1 LHSGEKKFVCRG
13 SLKDGN
19 NWGCGRRF
27 ARADALGR
35 HFRSEAGRICI
46 KPLMDEE
53 AIERGNNQQAEA
65 STDASGMPGM
75 IPGMMPGQPMMQ
87 QSQQGFDYPVSHPG
101 GFDPAMQMGQ
111 PQMPYRLPQALLQQ
125 YPTLGGIWDQLP
137 ATGQDD
143 GDISGRSSF
152 DASSAGEFDDD
163 GEYHQGGAFGW
174 ASDVGP

>member
-1 LHSGEKKFVCRG
+1 
-13 SLKDGN
+13 
-19 NWGCGRRF
+19 
-27 ARADALGR
+27 
-35 HFRSEAGRICI
+35 
-46 KPLMDEE
+46 MDEE

-65 STDASGMPGM
+65 GSGASGMPGM
-75 IPGMMPGQPMMQ
+75 IPGMMPGQAMMQ
-87 QSQQGFDYPVSHPG
+87 QPQQGFDYQIGQPG

-111 PQMPYRLPQALLQQ
+111 PQIPYRLPQALLQQ

-137 ATGQDD
+137 PIAQDE